1 MRLQRNLNID
11 NTYRVLNLN
20 FFPKH
25 KDWIRVNFKNRD
37 RVLETLHDN
46 KGADYT
52 YFIDQDK
59 SDDLQLNQLVF
70 GCAGKIIYYTRNVIP
85 TTVFLKIGTNRKALY
100 LYEMQDF
107 NKALIENINTAS
119 IVSTVA
125 IYAPHVKVD
134 ANPFDYIFKANDVRF
149 IADRLYFDFDSKV
162 TIEDKEAFFDKVHE
176 VLARWTIQLYLSY
189 NNEKEKDKL
198 KSDIIN
204 KYN

>member
-1 MRLQRNLNID
+1 M
-11 NTYRVLNLN
+11 
-20 FFPKH
+20 
-25 KDWIRVNFKNRD
+25 
-37 RVLETLHDN
+37 
-46 KGADYT
+46 
-52 YFIDQDK
+52 
-59 SDDLQLNQLVF
+59 F

-107 NKALIENINTAS
+107 NKALIENINIAS

-204 KYN
+204 KVIGMEHLLSIVENRIYLSYREILFSHTPMYDSMHGCLTNLTIAILFGVVI

>member
-25 KDWIRVNFKNRD
+25 REWIKVNYENRNK
-37 RVLETLHDN
+37 VLETLHDN
-46 KGADYT
+46 KGKDYT
-52 YFIDQDK
+52 YFIDQEK

-70 GCAGKIIYYTRNVIP
+70 GTEGRIIYYARNIIP
-85 TTVFLKIGTNRKALY
+85 TTVFLRIGTNRKSIY
-100 LYEMQDF
+100 VYEMQDF
-107 NKALIENINTAS
+107 DKALIDNISTAA

-125 IYAPHVKVD
+125 IYAPHVKAD
-134 ANPFDYIFKANDVRF
+134 TNPYEYVFKANDLRF
-149 IADRLYFDFDSKV
+149 IADRLYFDFESKV
-162 TIEDKEAFFDKVHE
+162 TPEEKEAFFDKVHE

-189 NNEKEKDKL
+189 NDDKEKDKL